1 MLGDAVQNMAPGVP
15 NSAGTSRPRFTAP
28 PGACDCHVHI
38 YDARFPMA
46 WPKLQPVEGAAV
58 ADYRLLQQ
66 RIGTT
71 RAVIVQPAAY
81 GTDNRVTLDAVAHLG
96 LENARGVAVAH
107 PSIADEEL
115 AALHEA
121 GIRGLRFSI
130 HDPHTEIAG
139 ADMIEP
145 LAARIAAMG
154 WHVQL
159 HARGEQLIA
168 MEAMLASLPCAL
180 VIDHF
185 ARVPQPQ
192 GIAHG
197 CMGVLKRLL
206 DGGRAWVKLCAPYL
220 DSRVGSPRYADIR
233 PVARALVEHAAERM
247 LWGSDWPH
255 PTEPHTKPDDA
266 ALLDLLQEWV
276 GDEATR
282 KRILLANPGELY
294 GF

>member
-1 MLGDAVQNMAPGVP
+1 MTLPVP
-15 NSAGTSRPRFTAP
+15 NSAGTSVPRFKAP
-28 PGACDCHVHI
+28 ADACDCHVHV
-38 YDARFPMA
+38 YDARFAMA

-71 RAVIVQPAAY
+71 RAVVVQPAAY
-81 GTDNRVTLDAVAHLG
+81 GTDNSVTLDAVRELG
-96 LENARGVAVAH
+96 IANARGIAVVH
-107 PSIADEEL
+107 PAIGDAEL

-145 LAARIAAMG
+145 LAPRIAAFG

-159 HARGEQLIA
+159 HARGEQLVA
-168 MEAMLASLPCAL
+168 LEPMLAALPCAL
-180 VIDHF
+180 VIDHY
-185 ARVPQPQ
+185 ARVPLPE
-192 GIAHG
+192 GTYHAS
-197 CMGVLKRLL
+197 MRVLERLL
-206 DGGRAWVKLCAPYL
+206 EGERTWVKLCAPYL

-233 PVARALVEHAAERM
+233 PIAKSLITLAPGRM
-247 LWGSDWPH
+247 LWGSGWPH

-282 KRILLANPGELY
+282 KRILVANPAELY

>member
-1 MLGDAVQNMAPGVP
+1 MTLPVP
-15 NSAGTSRPRFTAP
+15 NSAGTSVPRFKAP
-28 PGACDCHVHI
+28 ADACDCHVHV
-38 YDARFPMA
+38 YDARFAMA

-71 RAVIVQPAAY
+71 RAVVVQPAAY
-81 GTDNRVTLDAVAHLG
+81 GTDNSVTLNAVRELG
-96 LENARGVAVAH
+96 IANARGIAVVH
-107 PSIADEEL
+107 PAIGDAEL

-145 LAARIAAMG
+145 LAPRIAALG

-159 HARGEQLIA
+159 HARGEQLVA
-168 MEAMLASLPCAL
+168 LEPMLAALPCAL
-180 VIDHF
+180 VIDHY
-185 ARVPQPQ
+185 ARVPLPE
-192 GIAHG
+192 GTYHAS
-197 CMGVLKRLL
+197 MRVLERLL
-206 DGGRAWVKLCAPYL
+206 EGGRTWVKLCAPYL

-233 PVARALVEHAAERM
+233 PIAKSLITLAPGRM
-247 LWGSDWPH
+247 LWGSGWPH

-282 KRILLANPGELY
+282 KRILVANPAELY

>member
-1 MLGDAVQNMAPGVP
+1 MTLPVP
-15 NSAGTSRPRFTAP
+15 NSAGTSLPRFKAP
-28 PGACDCHVHI
+28 PGACDCHLHI

-46 WPKLQPVEGAAV
+46 WPRLQAVGGAAV
-58 ADYRLLQQ
+58 AEYRQLQQ

-71 RAVIVQPAAY
+71 RAVVVQPAAY
-81 GTDNRVTLDAVAHLG
+81 GTDNRVTVDAVRELG
-96 LENARGVAVAH
+96 IANARGIAVVH
-107 PSIADEEL
+107 PSIRDEEL

-145 LAARIAAMG
+145 LAARIAG
-154 WHVQL
+154 LDWHVQL
-159 HARGEQLIA
+159 HARGEQIAA
-168 MEAMLASLPCAL
+168 METMLRSLPCAL

-185 ARVPQPQ
+185 ARLPQPE
-192 GIAHG
+192 GANHA
-197 CMGVLKRLL
+197 CMPVLKRLL
-206 DGGRAWVKLCAPYL
+206 DDGRTWVKLCAPYL
-220 DSRVGSPRYADIR
+220 DSRLGSPRYADIR
-233 PVARALVEHAAERM
+233 PIAKALIQHASERM

-282 KRILLANPGELY
+282 KRILVANPAELY

>member
-1 MLGDAVQNMAPGVP
+1 MTLPVP
-15 NSAGTSRPRFTAP
+15 NSAGTSVPRFKAP
-28 PGACDCHVHI
+28 ADACDCHVHV
-38 YDARFPMA
+38 YDARFAMA

-71 RAVIVQPAAY
+71 RAVVVQPAAY
-81 GTDNRVTLDAVAHLG
+81 GTDNSVTLNAVRELG
-96 LENARGVAVAH
+96 IANARGIAVVH
-107 PSIADEEL
+107 PAIGDAEL

-145 LAARIAAMG
+145 LAPRIAAFG

-159 HARGEQLIA
+159 HARGEQLVA
-168 MEAMLASLPCAL
+168 LVPMLAALPCAL
-180 VIDHF
+180 VIDHY
-185 ARVPQPQ
+185 ARVPLPE
-192 GIAHG
+192 GTYHAS
-197 CMGVLKRLL
+197 MRVLERLL
-206 DGGRAWVKLCAPYL
+206 EGGRTWVKLCAPYL

-233 PVARALVEHAAERM
+233 PIAKSLIALAPGRM
-247 LWGSDWPH
+247 LWGSGWPH

-282 KRILLANPGELY
+282 KRILVANPAELY

>member
-1 MLGDAVQNMAPGVP
+1 MTLPVP
-15 NSAGTSRPRFTAP
+15 NSAGTSVPRFKAP
-28 PGACDCHVHI
+28 ADACDCHVHV
-38 YDARFPMA
+38 YDARFAMA

-71 RAVIVQPAAY
+71 RAVVVQPAAY
-81 GTDNRVTLDAVAHLG
+81 GTDNSVTLDAVRELG
-96 LENARGVAVAH
+96 IANARGIAVVH
-107 PSIADEEL
+107 PAIGDAEL

-145 LAARIAAMG
+145 LAPRIAALG

-159 HARGEQLIA
+159 HARGEQLVA
-168 MEAMLASLPCAL
+168 LEPMLAALPCAL
-180 VIDHF
+180 VIDHY
-185 ARVPQPQ
+185 ARVPLPE
-192 GIAHG
+192 GTYHAS
-197 CMGVLKRLL
+197 MRVLERLL
-206 DGGRAWVKLCAPYL
+206 EGERTWVKLCAPYL

-233 PVARALVEHAAERM
+233 PIAKSLITLAPGRM
-247 LWGSDWPH
+247 LWGSGWPH

-282 KRILLANPGELY
+282 KRILVANPAELY

>member
-1 MLGDAVQNMAPGVP
+1 MTAARVALPVP
-15 NSAGTSRPRFTAP
+15 NSGGTSRPRFKAP
-28 PGACDCHVHI
+28 ANACDCHVHV
-38 YDARFPMA
+38 YDPRFPMA
-46 WPKLQPVEGAAV
+46 WRSLPRVTDATVREYRRLQE
-58 ADYRLLQQ
+58 

-81 GTDNRVTLDAVAHLG
+81 GTDNRVTVDAVAQLG
-96 LENARGVAVAH
+96 PDAARGVAVAL
-107 PSIADEEL
+107 PSITDAEL

-145 LAARIAAMG
+145 LALRIHELG

-159 HARGEQLIA
+159 HARAEQVAAL
-168 MEAMLASLPCAL
+168 EPVLAALPCAVVL
-180 VIDHF
+180 DHF
-185 ARVPQPQ
+185 ARLPQPE
-192 GIAHG
+192 
-197 CMGVLKRLL
+197 GVHHPAMPAVRRLL
-206 DGGRAWVKLCAPYL
+206 DKGRTWVKLCAPYL
-220 DSRVGSPRYADIR
+220 DSRTGSPRYADMKLL
-233 PVARALVEHAAERM
+233 AGALVKAAPERVV
-247 LWGSDWPH
+247 WGSDWPH

-266 ALLDLLQEWV
+266 ALLDLLQEWI

-282 KRILLANPGELY
+282 RRVLVSNPSALY

>member
-1 MLGDAVQNMAPGVP
+1 MTLPVP
-15 NSAGTSRPRFTAP
+15 NSAGTSVPRFKAP
-28 PGACDCHVHI
+28 ADACDCHVHV
-38 YDARFPMA
+38 YDARFAMA

-71 RAVIVQPAAY
+71 RAVVVQPAAY
-81 GTDNRVTLDAVAHLG
+81 GTDNSVTLDAVRELG
-96 LENARGVAVAH
+96 IANARGIAVVH
-107 PSIADEEL
+107 PAIGDAEL

-145 LAARIAAMG
+145 LAPRIAAFG

-159 HARGEQLIA
+159 HARGEQLVA
-168 MEAMLASLPCAL
+168 LEPMLAALPCAL
-180 VIDHF
+180 VIDHY
-185 ARVPQPQ
+185 ARVPLPE
-192 GIAHG
+192 GTYHAS
-197 CMGVLKRLL
+197 MRVLERLL
-206 DGGRAWVKLCAPYL
+206 EGGRTWVKLCAPYL

-233 PVARALVEHAAERM
+233 PIAKSLITLAPGRM
-247 LWGSDWPH
+247 LWGSGWPH

-282 KRILLANPGELY
+282 KRILVANPAELY

>member
-1 MLGDAVQNMAPGVP
+1 MTLPVP
-15 NSAGTSRPRFTAP
+15 NSAGTSVPRFKAP
-28 PGACDCHVHI
+28 ADACDCHVHV
-38 YDARFPMA
+38 YDARFAMA
-46 WPKLQPVEGAAV
+46 WPKLQPVGGAAV

-71 RAVIVQPAAY
+71 RAVVVQPAAY
-81 GTDNRVTLDAVAHLG
+81 GTDNSVTLHAVRELG
-96 LENARGVAVAH
+96 IANARGIAVVHRA
-107 PSIADEEL
+107 IGDEEL

-145 LAARIAAMG
+145 LAPRIAAFG

-159 HARGEQLIA
+159 HARGEQLVA
-168 MEAMLASLPCAL
+168 LEPMLAALPCAL
-180 VIDHF
+180 VIDHY
-185 ARVPQPQ
+185 ARVPLPE
-192 GIAHG
+192 GTYHAS
-197 CMGVLKRLL
+197 MRVLERLL
-206 DGGRAWVKLCAPYL
+206 EGGRTWVKLCAPYL

-233 PVARALVEHAAERM
+233 PIAKSLITLAPGRM
-247 LWGSDWPH
+247 LWGSGWPH

-282 KRILLANPGELY
+282 KRILVANPAELY

>member
-1 MLGDAVQNMAPGVP
+1 MTAARVALPVP
-15 NSAGTSRPRFTAP
+15 NSGGTSRPRFKAP
-28 PGACDCHVHI
+28 ANACDCHVHV
-38 YDARFPMA
+38 YDPRFPMA
-46 WPKLQPVEGAAV
+46 WRSLPRVTDATVREYRRLQE
-58 ADYRLLQQ
+58 

-81 GTDNRVTLDAVAHLG
+81 GTDNRVTVDAVAQLG
-96 LENARGVAVAH
+96 PDAARGVAVAL
-107 PSIADEEL
+107 PSITDAEL

-145 LAARIAAMG
+145 LALRIHELG

-159 HARGEQLIA
+159 HARAEQVAAL
-168 MEAMLASLPCAL
+168 EPMLAALPCAVVL
-180 VIDHF
+180 DHF
-185 ARVPQPQ
+185 ARLPQPE
-192 GIAHG
+192 
-197 CMGVLKRLL
+197 GVHHPAMPAVRRLL
-206 DGGRAWVKLCAPYL
+206 DKGRTWVKLCAPYL
-220 DSRVGSPRYADIR
+220 DSRTGSPRYADMKLL
-233 PVARALVEHAAERM
+233 AGALVKAAPERVV
-247 LWGSDWPH
+247 WGSDWPH

-266 ALLDLLQEWV
+266 ALLDLLQEWI

-282 KRILLANPGELY
+282 RRVLVSNPSALY

>member
-1 MLGDAVQNMAPGVP
+1 MTLPVP
-15 NSAGTSRPRFTAP
+15 NSAGTSVPRFKAP
-28 PGACDCHVHI
+28 ADACDCHVHV
-38 YDARFPMA
+38 YDARFAMA

-71 RAVIVQPAAY
+71 RAVVVQPAAY
-81 GTDNRVTLDAVAHLG
+81 GTDNSVTLDAVRELG
-96 LENARGVAVAH
+96 IANARGIAVVH
-107 PSIADEEL
+107 PAIGDAEL

-145 LAARIAAMG
+145 LAPRIAALG

-159 HARGEQLIA
+159 HARGEQLVA
-168 MEAMLASLPCAL
+168 LEPMLAALPCAL
-180 VIDHF
+180 VIDHY
-185 ARVPQPQ
+185 ARVPLPE
-192 GIAHG
+192 GTYHAS
-197 CMGVLKRLL
+197 MRVLERLL
-206 DGGRAWVKLCAPYL
+206 EGGRTWVKLCAPYL

-233 PVARALVEHAAERM
+233 PIAKSLITLAPGRM
-247 LWGSDWPH
+247 LWGSGWPH

-282 KRILLANPGELY
+282 KRILVANPAELY